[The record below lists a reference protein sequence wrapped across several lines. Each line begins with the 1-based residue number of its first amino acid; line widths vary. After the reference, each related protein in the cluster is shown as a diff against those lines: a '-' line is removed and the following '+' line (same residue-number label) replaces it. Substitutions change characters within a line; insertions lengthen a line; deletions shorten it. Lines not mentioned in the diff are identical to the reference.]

1 MLIDSLD
8 AGLDEITQQV
18 CRPLLCVCATAMG
31 LGVRQHRLRVG
42 GSRRLEPR
50 GTAESTTVQ
59 FGLLVLEIDLTKLG
73 QQQTATVGLSYTVAM
88 CPKLCIGLG
97 LPAPLHSGLL
107 P

>member
-1 MLIDSLD
+1 M
-8 AGLDEITQQV
+8 
-18 CRPLLCVCATAMG
+18 RATAMG
-31 LGVRQHRLRVG
+31 LGLRQHRLRVVWMASVG
-42 GSRRLEPR
+42 ASRDCRV
-50 GTAESTTVQ
+50 TVQ

-73 QQQTATVGLSYTVAM
+73 QQQTARVGLSYTVAM

>member
-18 CRPLLCVCATAMG
+18 GACPMRATAIG
-31 LGVRQHRLRVG
+31 LGLRQHRLRVG
-42 GSRRLEPR
+42 GWRRLEPR
-50 GTAESTTVQ
+50 GTAEPLIVQ